1 MIKAKDAEPD
11 QPVHANKHHRQ
22 EKIRFDA
29 VRNPSASHAEKIIR
43 QIREIDGENVNQQ
56 RYTMF
61 TPGAHLFIVVWPD
74 KISKIFSD
82 A

>member
-1 MIKAKDAEPD
+1 
-11 QPVHANKHHRQ
+11 
-22 EKIRFDA
+22 
-29 VRNPSASHAEKIIR
+29 
-43 QIREIDGENVNQQ
+43 
-56 RYTMF
+56 MF